1 MKNIK
6 KVVNLVKDIL
16 TENAETRDSDMLL
29 YLKVCQRILPIVTE
43 MPFPH
48 VLMFYKTY
56 NLPCFETVRRSRQR
70 IQAENPEL
78 AGDEKVRRKRKEREA
93 EFREFA
99 MEKVT
104 G

>member
-1 MKNIK
+1 MNSIK
-6 KVVNLVKDIL
+6 RISSLVKDIL
-16 TENAETRDSDMLL
+16 TENAETRNSDMLL
-29 YLKVCQRILPIVTE
+29 YLKVCQRIMPIVTE

-99 MEKVT
+99 REGTV
-104 G
+104 